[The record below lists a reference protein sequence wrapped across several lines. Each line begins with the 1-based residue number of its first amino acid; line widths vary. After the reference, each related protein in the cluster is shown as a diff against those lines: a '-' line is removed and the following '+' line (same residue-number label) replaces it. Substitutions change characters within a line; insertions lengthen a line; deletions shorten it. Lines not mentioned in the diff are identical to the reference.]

1 MTETG
6 EAQHVIRARH
16 EKLRKLH
23 QLGIEPY
30 GYRFEPSC
38 GVAEAKRAFLDGE
51 ETELSNCR
59 LAGRIRSLR
68 RQGKTTFGDIEDRS
82 GKIQVYFRQDV
93 IGHPGY
99 ELVQLLDLGDWVGV
113 EGEVFRT
120 RTGEVTLRAES
131 IELLAKTI
139 RPLPFGKE
147 EKDETGQLV
156 IHSGFSDVESRYRQ
170 RYADLAVHAE
180 VRELFIVRTRVLQE
194 IRRYLDGL
202 GFLHVETPIL
212 QPIYGGATA
221 RPFKTYH
228 RTLDTELYLRI
239 ADELYLKRLIVGGLE
254 RVYEIGKVFRNE
266 GTDRTHNPE
275 FTMLELYQ
283 AYADYQDMM
292 ELTER
297 LLHHVAV
304 EVTGSSRV
312 RYEDATIDF
321 EPPWK
326 RMSWHEALE
335 RYGSIPASRLTGEG
349 LRQAALDAGV
359 EDADTKGRAALLDG
373 LFKVLVEDNLSGPVI
388 IYDYPVE
395 LSPLAKHKRDGETT
409 LTERFEVF
417 VAGGELA
424 NAFSELND
432 PFEQRA
438 RFEAQVRM
446 REEEG
451 WEEAHQ
457 IDEDYIA
464 ALEYGM
470 PPTGGMG
477 LGIDRLIMVL
487 TDRTAIRDVILFPT
501 LRSE

>member
-6 EAQHVIRARH
+6 EAQYVIKARR
-16 EKLRKLH
+16 EKLRRLRE
-23 QLGIEPY
+23 LRIEPY
-30 GYRFEPSC
+30 AYRFQPSC
-38 GVAEAKRAFLDGE
+38 SAAEAKQAFLDGGE
-51 ETELSNCR
+51 AADSSCR
-59 LAGRIRSLR
+59 LAGRVRSLR
-68 RQGKTTFGDIEDRS
+68 PHGKTTFGHIEDRS
-82 GKIQVYFRQDV
+82 DRIQVYFRRDV
-93 IGHPGY
+93 LGDSGY
-99 ELVQLLDLGDWVGV
+99 ELVQLLDLGDWLGV

-120 RTGEVTLRAES
+120 RTGEVTVRADR
-131 IELLAKTI
+131 IELLAKSI

-147 EKDETGQLV
+147 ETDESGSLI

-170 RYADLAVHAE
+170 RYADLAVHAD
-180 VRELFIVRTRVLQE
+180 VRDLFIARTRVIQE
-194 IRRYLDGL
+194 IRRFLDDL
-202 GFLHVETPIL
+202 GFLHVETPVL

-221 RPFKTYH
+221 QPFKTYH
-228 RTLDTELYLRI
+228 RALDTELFLRI

-266 GTDRTHNPE
+266 GIDRTHNPE

-283 AYADYQDMM
+283 AYADYEDMM

-312 RYEDATIDF
+312 SYQEATIDF

-326 RMSWHEALE
+326 RLSWNEALE
-335 RYGSIPASRLTGEG
+335 HYGSIPASRLEGDG
-349 LRQAALDAGV
+349 LRQTALDAGV

-373 LFKVLVEDNLSGPVI
+373 LFKTLVEGELTGPII

-395 LSPLAKHKRDGETT
+395 LSPLAKHKRSGETR

-432 PFEQRA
+432 PFEQRS

-451 WEEAHQ
+451 WEEAHR
-457 IDEDYIA
+457 IDEDYIT

-477 LGIDRLIMVL
+477 LGIDRLIMML
-487 TDRTAIRDVILFPT
+487 TDRASIREVILFPT
-501 LRSE
+501 LRPE